1 MHKIRVAARHTRLA
15 WSEPAVHQ
23 GFHGK
28 LLIPN
33 KIVDC
38 FFAGNLS
45 KSLIC
50 KASRAAKTIYQQSYP
65 QKNWMPAKAFQNHEL
80 TYAFA
85 S

>member
-38 FFAGNLS
+38 FFCRQFKQILDLQGFPGGKNNLS
-45 KSLIC
+45 TKLSTKALDMSTCDFKS
-50 KASRAAKTIYQQSYP
+50 ST
-65 QKNWMPAKAFQNHEL
+65 
-80 TYAFA
+80 
-85 S
+85 